1 MTITSPIKSL
11 ASFAISTL
19 LIGCNTYHIKET
31 SERATTTK
39 SASLNKLALAKERMK
54 ILKLEMKKNNNREDV
69 EKNYID
75 ARCDFL
81 RESEYLYSTH
91 ARIPCH
97 VTTISLREK
106 ENDYIDRANSSLT
119 KNFKDPE
126 SARFRNVFLS
136 QIDVPVVCGEV
147 NGKNS
152 YGAYTGY
159 KKYYA
164 TDTENFS
171 GLDDNSSEFL
181 FIWNNY
187 CQN

>member
-11 ASFAISTL
+11 AFFTISTL
-19 LIGCNTYHIKET
+19 LSGCNTYHIEQT
-31 SERATTTK
+31 SEKAKTTK
-39 SASLNKLALAKERMK
+39 GASLNKLALAKERMK
-54 ILKLEMKKNNNREDV
+54 ILKLEIEKYNNSANI

-97 VTTISLREK
+97 VTTTSLRGK
-106 ENDYIDRANSSLT
+106 ENDYIDRANSFLT

-126 SARFRNVFLS
+126 SARFRNVFVS
-136 QIDVPVVCGEV
+136 QIDVPIVCGEV

-164 TDTENFS
+164 TDTENFA
-171 GLDDNSSEFL
+171 GLDDNSSEFF